1 MTQQLI
7 TGYTQSANDVE
18 TPELNTP
25 PTFINAEEPPSPVC
39 GDQSMDSTT
48 DSSTPIGD
56 KSRDHVRSN
65 DEHVVHD
72 RSLTEMLASALQMD
86 SQQVDTEDSLLDQ
99 VVRLESQ
106 LIYGQLCLDRE
117 REEKTTLQNHLE
129 LLNAELKEY
138 KKVNNK
144 QKLEIKKMSSEND
157 RLKRE
162 LSRHVGM
169 RRFTDTDAR
178 DDGNDTL
185 LEDLHIAKAK
195 FTSLKDH
202 VVDITSRLIQALED
216 TPGSSVHNTVT
227 VEEEDDGDD
236 TPFTLVARS
245 KQGKRLLQQQRDRAR
260 SDASQA
266 HSSGPQTTPPTSQ
279 ATTRGQAIPVVC
291 AGGNRVRYTAGQQQQ
306 QTAPNS
312 RATQPV
318 ETVVIG
324 TSLTRGLGSK
334 LNALGTNAT
343 CYTYPGR
350 TIPEIRSR
358 ISTILPADNQP
369 RLVVLQC
376 GGNDAESHSTDQI
389 TAQYDS
395 LINDIQRRCPQAKVI
410 LSKIPPRKKNK
421 DILNSISRINTYL
434 QERSMKGDKVDVI
447 DICPHDP
454 ALFRKDMVHF
464 NVKGTRVYAK
474 QMHSML
480 SHFIRD
486 FSQSFM

>member
-7 TGYTQSANDVE
+7 TGYTQSANDVD

-48 DSSTPIGD
+48 DSSIPVGD

-65 DEHVVHD
+65 DEHVIHD
-72 RSLTEMLASALQMD
+72 RSLTEMLASALQVD
-86 SQQVDTEDSLLDQ
+86 SQQVDTQDSLLDQ

-106 LIYGQLCLDRE
+106 LIYEQLCLDRE
-117 REEKTTLQNHLE
+117 REEKTSSQNQLE

-144 QKLEIKKMSSEND
+144 QKLEIKKMSSEN
-157 RLKRE
+157 E
-162 LSRHVGM
+162 
-169 RRFTDTDAR
+169 
-178 DDGNDTL
+178 
-185 LEDLHIAKAK
+185 
-195 FTSLKDH
+195 
-202 VVDITSRLIQALED
+202 
-216 TPGSSVHNTVT
+216 
-227 VEEEDDGDD
+227 
-236 TPFTLVARS
+236 
-245 KQGKRLLQQQRDRAR
+245 RDRAR
-260 SDASQA
+260 SGASRA

-312 RATQPV
+312 RATRPV

-343 CYTYPGR
+343 YYTYPGR

-389 TAQYDS
+389 TAQYDY
-395 LINDIQRRCPQAKVI
+395 LINDFQRRRPQAKVI

-421 DILNSISRINTYL
+421 DILDSISRINTYL

-474 QMHSML
+474 QMHSMF

>member
-25 PTFINAEEPPSPVC
+25 PTFINAEEPPSPAC

-48 DSSTPIGD
+48 NSSTPVGD

-65 DEHVVHD
+65 DEHVIHD
-72 RSLTEMLASALQMD
+72 RSLTEMLASALQVD
-86 SQQVDTEDSLLDQ
+86 SQQVDTEDLLLDQ

-106 LIYGQLCLDRE
+106 LIYEQLCLDRE
-117 REEKTTLQNHLE
+117 REEKMLD
-129 LLNAELKEY
+129 
-138 KKVNNK
+138 V
-144 QKLEIKKMSSEND
+144 
-157 RLKRE
+157 
-162 LSRHVGM
+162 
-169 RRFTDTDAR
+169 
-178 DDGNDTL
+178 
-185 LEDLHIAKAK
+185 
-195 FTSLKDH
+195 
-202 VVDITSRLIQALED
+202 TSRLIQALED

-236 TPFTLVARS
+236 TPFTFIARS

-260 SDASQA
+260 SGASQA
-266 HSSGPQTTPPTSQ
+266 HSSSPQTTPPTSQ

-306 QTAPNS
+306 QTAQNS

-324 TSLTRGLGSK
+324 ASLTRGK
-334 LNALGTNAT
+334 
-343 CYTYPGR
+343 
-350 TIPEIRSR
+350 TIPEIRCR

-376 GGNDAESHSTDQI
+376 GVNDAESHSTDQI

-410 LSKIPPRKKNK
+410 LSKSPPRKKNK

-447 DICPHDP
+447 DICPHDH
-454 ALFRKDMVHF
+454 ALFRKDIVHF